1 MRILVTGAAG
11 TVGRRV
17 VRRLLSQR
25 HRVVAFDRR
34 PLRRVGIDQRQM
46 DMILREITDSAALEA
61 ALSGVDA
68 VIHLAAVIPP
78 RADREPEL
86 ARQVNVEGTRTLV
99 AVMERVAPRA
109 RLIYA
114 SSIAV
119 YGDRLR
125 APVITGDDAPAPN
138 AADHYGRQKL
148 EAEGLVRASSL
159 SWTILRLSY
168 VVAAD
173 ALVMDP
179 LLYDMP
185 PETAIEPCDVRDV
198 ARAFCT
204 AATLPT
210 QRLGVTEPLRPLS
223 ADISGRTL
231 LIAGGAEWRTM
242 YRDYLGHMFRAFG
255 LGGNFLPHSA
265 FGTAP
270 FHCAFMDTEES
281 QRLLQY
287 QRRSFAD
294 FMDEVRRGRR
304 ITRILV
310 SVVRPLARLWLLS
323 RSPYF
328 RSYLGRQVSGELGRF
343 VLRLRVAAGLR
354 VPGRRRA

>member
-1 MRILVTGAAG
+1 MKILVTGAAG
-11 TVGRRV
+11 MVGRHV

-25 HRVVAFDRR
+25 HHVLAFDRR
-34 PLRRVGIDQRQM
+34 TLRGVGIDKKQL
-46 DMILREITDSAALEA
+46 DMIGGEITDSSVLEA
-61 ALSGVDA
+61 ALDGVHA

-99 AVMERVAPRA
+99 AAMQRVAPRA
-109 RLIYA
+109 RLIHA

-125 APVITGDDAPAPN
+125 CPMVTEEDPPAPN

-148 EAEGLVRASSL
+148 EAEGLVRASAL
-159 SWTILRLSY
+159 AWTILRLSY
-168 VVAAD
+168 VVSAD

-185 PETAIEPCDVRDV
+185 PETAIEPCHVRDV
-198 ARAFCT
+198 ARAFCR
-204 AATLPT
+204 AATMP
-210 QRLGVTEPLRPLS
+210 GYS
-223 ADISGRTL
+223 DIASQTL
-231 LIAGGAEWRTM
+231 LIAGGPEWRTM
-242 YRDYLGHMFRAFG
+242 FRDYLGHMFRAFG
-255 LGGNFLPHSA
+255 LGGNFLPAVA

-270 FHCAFMDTEES
+270 FHCAFMDTERS

-287 QRRSFAD
+287 QSRSFAD
-294 FMDEVRRGRR
+294 FIAEVRRGRR

-310 SVVRPLARLWLLS
+310 TLVRPLARVWLIS

-328 RSYLGRQVSGELGRF
+328 RAYVARQVSGELGRL
-343 VLRLRVAAGLR
+343 VLRLRIATGLR